1 MWKNRFVIHIPVG
14 KLLQLY
20 IFDFDALFSCQWKL
34 HMMHIFWWLC
44 SYWGN
49 CCSRIFTKRDEYP
62 QTHNLWITFAVDAQN
77 PSISAFSF
85 IAKTDIPC
93 FSTWIHSF

>member
-34 HMMHIFWWLC
+34 HMMHIFLLNVPLLGELLQ
-44 SYWGN
+44 SD
-49 CCSRIFTKRDEYP
+49 ILQKR
-62 QTHNLWITFAVDAQN
+62 
-77 PSISAFSF
+77 
-85 IAKTDIPC
+85 
-93 FSTWIHSF
+93 